1 LSTATQRRP
10 IVILISGRGSN
21 MRSLIDFSLRSDVD
35 AAYTVAQVISDQPG
49 AAGLVSARESGV
61 AAVVLPCPK
70 GTSREDYGAMLSA
83 EIDKHQ
89 PALVALAGFMRIL
102 SPAFVHHYSGRLLN
116 IHPSLLPKYTG
127 LHTHRRALDA
137 RDAEH
142 GATVHFVTEDL
153 DEGPR
158 IIQARVP
165 VLGND
170 SEDSLSARVIAQ
182 EHRIYPLA
190 VQWFCQGRL
199 RGDHQRA
206 WLDDK
211 PLHEPVQF
219 SAAQLL

>member
-21 MRSLIDFSLRSDVD
+21 MRSLIDFSLRPD
-35 AAYTVAQVISDQPG
+35 AAYTVAQVLSDQPG

-61 AAVVLPCPK
+61 AAHALPCPK
-70 GTSREDYGAMLSA
+70 GVSREAYGGMLST

-89 PALVALAGFMRIL
+89 PTLVALAGFMRIL

-127 LHTHRRALDA
+127 LHTHQRALDA

-142 GATVHFVTEDL
+142 GATVHFVTEEL

-199 RGDHQRA
+199 RGDNQRA

-211 PLHEPVQF
+211 PLDEPVQI
-219 SAAQLL
+219 SAQQP

>member
-1 LSTATQRRP
+1 
-10 IVILISGRGSN
+10 
-21 MRSLIDFSLRSDVD
+21 MRSLIDFSLRPE
-35 AAYTVAQVISDQPG
+35 AAYTVAQVISDQPD

-61 AAVVLPCPK
+61 AAQALPCPK
-70 GTSREDYGAMLSA
+70 GTSRGAYGDLLSA
-83 EIDKHQ
+83 EIDQHQ

-102 SPAFVHHYSGRLLN
+102 SPGFVNHYAGRLLN

-127 LHTHRRALDA
+127 LHTHQRALEA

-142 GATVHFVTEDL
+142 GATVHFVTEQL

-165 VLGND
+165 VLSND
-170 SEDSLSARVIAQ
+170 SEDSLSARIIAQ

-199 RGDHQRA
+199 RGDSQRA

-211 PLHEPVQF
+211 PLDEPVQF
-219 SAAQLL
+219 SAEQPP

>member
-1 LSTATQRRP
+1 MSRQAYGGLLS
-10 IVILISGRGSN
+10 
-21 MRSLIDFSLRSDVD
+21 
-35 AAYTVAQVISDQPG
+35 
-49 AAGLVSARESGV
+49 E
-61 AAVVLPCPK
+61 
-70 GTSREDYGAMLSA
+70 
-83 EIDKHQ
+83 EIDGHR

-102 SPAFVHHYSGRLLN
+102 SPAFVKHYSGRLLN
-116 IHPSLLPKYTG
+116 IHPSLLPRYTG

-137 RDAEH
+137 GDAEH
-142 GATVHFVTEDL
+142 GATVHFVTEQL

-199 RGDHQRA
+199 RGDDQRA
-206 WLDDK
+206 WLDGK
-211 PLHEPVQF
+211 PLDEPVQF
-219 SAAQLL
+219 SAEQPS

>member
-1 LSTATQRRP
+1 
-10 IVILISGRGSN
+10 
-21 MRSLIDFSLRSDVD
+21 MRSLIDFSLLPESN
-35 AAYTVAQVISDQPG
+35 AAYTVAQVLSDQPG

-61 AAVVLPCPK
+61 AARALPCPK
-70 GTSREDYGAMLSA
+70 GTSREDYGAMLTA

-142 GATVHFVTEDL
+142 GATVHFVTEEL

-170 SEDSLSARVIAQ
+170 SEESLSARVIAL

-199 RGDHQRA
+199 RGDNRRA

-211 PLHEPVQF
+211 PLDEPVQF
-219 SAAQLL
+219 SAEQPQ

>member
-1 LSTATQRRP
+1 
-10 IVILISGRGSN
+10 
-21 MRSLIDFSLRSDVD
+21 MRSLIDFSLRPDVD
-35 AAYTVAQVISDQPG
+35 AAYRVAQVLSDQPG
-49 AAGLVSARESGV
+49 AAGLVSARASGV
-61 AAVVLPCPK
+61 PALALPCPK
-70 GTSREDYGAMLSA
+70 GTSREDYGDLLSA

-102 SPAFVHHYSGRLLN
+102 SPAFVRHYSGRLLN

-127 LHTHRRALDA
+127 LHTHRRALEA

-142 GATVHFVTEDL
+142 GATVHFVTEQL

-165 VLGND
+165 VLSGD

-199 RGDHQRA
+199 RGDNQRA
-206 WLDDK
+206 WLDDE
-211 PLHEPVQF
+211 PLDEPVQF
-219 SAAQLL
+219 SAEQLP

>member
-1 LSTATQRRP
+1 
-10 IVILISGRGSN
+10 
-21 MRSLIDFSLRSDVD
+21 MRSLIEFSRRPD
-35 AAYTVAQVISDQPG
+35 AAFSVAQVLSDQPG
-49 AAGLVSARESGV
+49 AAGLLSARESGV
-61 AAVVLPCPK
+61 AAESLPCSR
-70 GTSREDYGAMLSA
+70 GTSREAYGELLAA

-102 SPAFVHHYSGRLLN
+102 SPAFVQHYSGRLLN

-127 LHTHRRALDA
+127 LHTHQRALEA
-137 RDAEH
+137 GDAEH
-142 GATVHFVTEDL
+142 GATVHFVTEEL

-158 IIQARVP
+158 IVQARVP
-165 VLGND
+165 VLADD

-199 RGDHQRA
+199 RGDNRRA

-211 PLHEPVQF
+211 PLDEPVQF
-219 SAAQLL
+219 SAEPTS